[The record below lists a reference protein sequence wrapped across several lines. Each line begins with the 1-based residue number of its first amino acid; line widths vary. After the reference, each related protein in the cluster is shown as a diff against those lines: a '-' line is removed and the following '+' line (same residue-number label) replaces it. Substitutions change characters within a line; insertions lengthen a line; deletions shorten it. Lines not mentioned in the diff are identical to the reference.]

1 MMKNIFRRH
10 ETSTY
15 ERRDAMISKR
25 ARQHLA
31 RLRKRERQRLHG
43 REPGR
48 PRGREALSLRPHRLR
63 WIAAFSISLAAGIL
77 LARPLEPLILS
88 WASAE
93 LGGLE
98 SIAIQGNSQ
107 LSFND
112 VAIATGVARGQQLAE
127 IDLDQVETRLRE
139 QPWIKNAHVL
149 RLPPATLVVR
159 VDEREPRALLV
170 DAPGR
175 TPPGRVRLVD
185 EEGVVFAIASGRED
199 LPQFVGG
206 ENLETGRGH
215 VLLADGLS
223 LLRLLKSAEI
233 ETVVS
238 PGEALTVHLPNDGSS
253 EGWIVRGRIE
263 VILGQGQHEARIRR
277 LVELLG
283 NQEVRELLSQQDLRV
298 DLRFTDQA
306 VLERIGP
313 DEQT

>member
-1 MMKNIFRRH
+1 MKNFFRRH
-10 ETSTY
+10 DTPGY
-15 ERRDAMISKR
+15 ERRDAHISRR

-31 RLRKRERQRLHG
+31 RQQKRERQRLHG

-48 PRGREALSLRPHRLR
+48 PRSPEALSWHPLRLR
-63 WIAAFSISLAAGIL
+63 WIAAFGISLAVGML
-77 LARPLEPLILS
+77 LARPLQPLILN
-88 WASAE
+88 WASTE

-112 VAIATGVARGQQLAE
+112 VALATGIARGQQLAE

-170 DAPGR
+170 EPSGGDQ
-175 TPPGRVRLVD
+175 PGRVRLVD
-185 EEGVVFAIASGRED
+185 EAGVVFAVASGREN

-215 VLLADGLS
+215 VMLADGLS
-223 LLRLLKSAEI
+223 LLRTLKSAEI
-233 ETVVS
+233 EAVVS
-238 PGEALTVHLPNDGSS
+238 PGDPLTVQLPDDGSS

-263 VILGQGQHEARIRR
+263 VILGQDQLEARIER

-283 NQEVRELLSQQDLRV
+283 NPEVRDLLSQQYLRV

-306 VLERIGP
+306 VLERTSP
-313 DEQT
+313 DAQT